1 MLAYAIEAFMQ
12 SPLIESIWIGVSP
25 GFVDNPILK
34 TLTKGSKPIY
44 FLPTGGSTRQ
54 ETVRN
59 TLAEQLKSGIS
70 SDDWIL
76 VHDAARPGI
85 TPELI
90 EKLIASVQDSDVGGL
105 LAVRL
110 ADTLKRA
117 DLDLAIAGNMPRI
130 EKTIPREH
138 LWQAQTP
145 QMFGLQVLHDAL
157 QDAIRLEA
165 DVTDEASA
173 IELKGVKPLLI
184 EGATRNFKVT
194 HPADWDLMQL
204 LLNSEN
210 KWRIDMTQSNA
221 HVPQFR
227 IGQGYDIHALVADRK
242 LILGGVHVPHE
253 KGLLGH
259 SDADVLLH
267 ALTDALLGAAG
278 LNDIGQLF
286 PDTDPQFKNMDSR
299 ILLRAALQKVQAA
312 GFQIGNVD
320 ATIICQK
327 PKLADF
333 LPEMVRNIATDLSVT
348 PSHVNLKAKTNE
360 SLGHL
365 GRGEGVAVHAVALL
379 YKA

>member
-1 MLAYAIEAFMQ
+1 
-12 SPLIESIWIGVSP
+12 
-25 GFVDNPILK
+25 
-34 TLTKGSKPIY
+34 
-44 FLPTGGSTRQ
+44 
-54 ETVRN
+54 
-59 TLAEQLKSGIS
+59 
-70 SDDWIL
+70 
-76 VHDAARPGI
+76 
-85 TPELI
+85 
-90 EKLIASVQDSDVGGL
+90 
-105 LAVRL
+105 
-110 ADTLKRA
+110 
-117 DLDLAIAGNMPRI
+117 
-130 EKTIPREH
+130 
-138 LWQAQTP
+138 
-145 QMFGLQVLHDAL
+145 
-157 QDAIRLEA
+157 
-165 DVTDEASA
+165 
-173 IELKGVKPLLI
+173 
-184 EGATRNFKVT
+184 
-194 HPADWDLMQL
+194 
-204 LLNSEN
+204 
-210 KWRIDMTQSNA
+210 MTQSNA

-242 LILGGVHVPHE
+242 LILGGVHVPYE

-259 SDADVLLH
+259 SDADALLH

-286 PDTDPQFKNMDSR
+286 PDTDPQFKDMDSL

-333 LPEMVRNIATDLSVT
+333 LPEMVRNIAADLLVN